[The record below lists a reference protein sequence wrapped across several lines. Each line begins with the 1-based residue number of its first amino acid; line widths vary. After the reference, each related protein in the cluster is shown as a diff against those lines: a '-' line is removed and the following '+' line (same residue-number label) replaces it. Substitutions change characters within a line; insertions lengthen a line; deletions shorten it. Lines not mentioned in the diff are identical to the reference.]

1 MMLKNL
7 KNMDFSKRLLIF
19 VEIIIIFVCL
29 LTAIAVFM
37 GMAEPLTAL
46 IAGVFG
52 LAGFSF
58 SFYYWK
64 AKNENIRKYAK
75 GIDKETMK
83 KLELLLDKYFEQ

>member
-1 MMLKNL
+1 
-7 KNMDFSKRLLIF
+7 MDWRNGLISIAA
-19 VEIIIIFVCL
+19 IIIIFVCA
-29 LTAIAVFM
+29 LTAVAVFM
-37 GMAEPLTAL
+37 GMPEPLTAL

-83 KLELLLDKYFEQ
+83 KLELLLDKYFKE